1 MRHKLATTAGS
12 IAQRISGVLR
22 LVTALVFNAHATVC
36 APILTTWAVWYN
48 WVMITSDQIESAKS
62 GREVVLHLEGVDLVL
77 LRRDLLEQLKHDY
90 DHGDWTDEELH
101 ELAARTFED
110 ADDAG
115 PIP

>member
-1 MRHKLATTAGS
+1 MTLFR
-12 IAQRISGVLR
+12 
-22 LVTALVFNAHATVC
+22 
-36 APILTTWAVWYN
+36 PVWYN

-62 GREVVLHLEGVDLVL
+62 GLEVSLHLDGVELVL
-77 LRRDLLEQLKHDY
+77 VRRDVLEQSKYHY
-90 DHGDWTDEELH
+90 DHGDWTEEELR